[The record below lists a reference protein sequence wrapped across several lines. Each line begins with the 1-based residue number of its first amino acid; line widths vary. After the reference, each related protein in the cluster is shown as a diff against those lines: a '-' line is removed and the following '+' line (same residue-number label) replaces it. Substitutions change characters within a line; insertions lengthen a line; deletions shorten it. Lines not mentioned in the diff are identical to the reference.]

1 MTRIKGSHVLITGG
15 SEGIGLAVAAGALR
29 RGARVSILAR
39 NEDKLAVARARL
51 GVDVVTASC
60 DVTRTD
66 ELWAAIDAVR
76 ARHGDCDIVVSAA
89 GGAEPGHFLEL
100 DAETFRRQ
108 IDLNYLGVVDTIRA
122 VLPSMVRRGRGHL
135 VVVSSVAGLFGVLG
149 YGAYAPTKFAV
160 RGLAETLDAEF
171 RHRGVRVSIAY
182 PPDTRTPGFERENQ
196 TKPEETQRISAGIAA
211 VSPDQVATAILEGI
225 RRNRFLI
232 TVDPQTAA
240 IARIT
245 DLAGPILRTI
255 MRRHV
260 QG

>member
-1 MTRIKGSHVLITGG
+1 M
-15 SEGIGLAVAAGALR
+15 
-29 RGARVSILAR
+29 
-39 NEDKLAVARARL
+39 
-51 GVDVVTASC
+51 
-60 DVTRTD
+60 
-66 ELWAAIDAVR
+66 
-76 ARHGDCDIVVSAA
+76 
-89 GGAEPGHFLEL
+89 F
-100 DAETFRRQ
+100 
-108 IDLNYLGVVDTIRA
+108 
-122 VLPSMVRRGRGHL
+122 
-135 VVVSSVAGLFGVLG
+135 G

-196 TKPEETQRISAGIAA
+196 TKPEETQRISAGIAP

-225 RRNRFLI
+225 RRDRFLI